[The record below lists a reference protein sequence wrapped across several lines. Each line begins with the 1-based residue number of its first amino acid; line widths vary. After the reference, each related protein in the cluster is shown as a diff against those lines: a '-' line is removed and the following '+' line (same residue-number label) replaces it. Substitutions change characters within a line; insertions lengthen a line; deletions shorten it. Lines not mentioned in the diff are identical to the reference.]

1 VLTSTS
7 QAIQRDLRQYIK
19 KHSTRHIP
27 VGYSAADVREV
38 LADTW
43 NYLTCAINGDAND
56 DSRGEMF
63 GLNSYSWC
71 GASATFTSA
80 GYDQIVSLFKSTSV
94 PIFFSE
100 YGCNQPVTEARVFNE
115 VQALYGPDM
124 TVLNGGLVY
133 EYTEETSRYGLVK
146 LNSDGSIELLKD
158 FDNLQSQFN
167 KLDKS
172 VITTVPSFNNPVVTC
187 DKSLITNS
195 QFNNTWTLPAQPSG
209 ATDLIN
215 NGVSGAVQGKLVSVT
230 NLSVK
235 QKITGTNGN
244 AITGL
249 KLNVLDGSNLP
260 SGANTSGGNTGNQT
274 STSNGTSTGSTK
286 KGAASSINASGPQ
299 LLVATLAAAVFFA
312 LM

>member
-1 VLTSTS
+1 
-7 QAIQRDLRQYIK
+7 
-19 KHSTRHIP
+19 
-27 VGYSAADVREV
+27 
-38 LADTW
+38 
-43 NYLTCAINGDAND
+43 
-56 DSRGEMF
+56 MF

-71 GASATFTSA
+71 GASATYTSA
-80 GYDQIVSLFKSTSV
+80 GYDQIVSLFNSTSV

-100 YGCNQPVTEARVFNE
+100 YGCNQPVTQARVFNE

-133 EYTEETSRYGLVK
+133 EYTEETSRYGLVT
-146 LNSDGSIELLKD
+146 LNSDGSITLLKD
-158 FDNLQSQFN
+158 FDNLQAQFN

-172 VITTVPSFNNPVVTC
+172 IITNVPSINNPIVTC

-209 ATDLIN
+209 ATDMIN
-215 NGVSGAVQGKLVSVT
+215 NGVSGAIQGKLVSVT
-230 NLSVK
+230 NLTPK
-235 QKITGTNGN
+235 QKVTGTNGN
-244 AITGL
+244 TISGL

-274 STSNGTSTGSTK
+274 SSSNGTSSGTTK
-286 KGAASSINASGPQ
+286 KSAASSINASGPQ